1 MIVAPPAA
9 AILVYVLATLA
20 ETASP
25 GAKAALAWYPA
36 IGALSGKIGLAALA
50 FAAALPY
57 RASWRGWERAAIWV
71 PGFYGSALV
80 ASFPPV
86 TEALARTLRE
96 ALPWLG
102 WH

>member
-1 MIVAPPAA
+1 MPPAA
-9 AILVYVLATLA
+9 AILVYVIATLV
-20 ETASP
+20 ETAWP
-25 GAKAALAWYPA
+25 GAKAALSWFPA
-36 IGALSGKIGLAALA
+36 IGAFSGKIALASLA
-50 FAAALPY
+50 FAAALSIRLGDRSWV
-57 RASWRGWERAAIWV
+57 RAVIWL
-71 PGFYGSALV
+71 PGFYVAAVV